1 MDQDKKVI
9 QEFLKSIT
17 PTHSI
22 EDTMFLSVMRNV
34 ESQKKKRRAYSLSR
48 RIAVPIA
55 LALIISVT
63 SLFPVFGNEKGSL
76 IDVYNSYKLNRSL
89 HDFKNQSNS
98 MVHDQTIA
106 PYMLS
111 SLLEQKYG
119 IDPVE
124 FLETRYIYNVQPFDA
139 VFLLLVSKEAN
150 IPVKDL
156 IRMRKNQL
164 EWGVIARHTNI
175 TPQQCIQFLRD
186 FQTSYRSIPRDGFA
200 LQGRV
205 RQIDFDN
212 HSFFVEQFP
221 YPIFVLRDA
230 SLFDKIQI
238 GSPIAA
244 KIMYNSSEYRYELLF
259 LEVKPLRPDRPITF
273 IGYLISLSDD
283 TLVLGSKD
291 SRRIVLQIPL
301 HFSHVLMMDPNV
313 SVGCLIKIISF
324 TDRRGNYQIIDYFI
338 LSPEDTLGKNTDS
351 SLANQ
356 QRIIENE
363 ETSRNYEKPIQKGP
377 SMEIPDPEEK
387 SIMQKKAEEIVKRRM
402 NALQNHMKSLKP

>member
-9 QEFLKSIT
+9 QEFLESIT
-17 PTHSI
+17 PIHSI

-34 ESQKKKRRAYSLSR
+34 ESQKKKKRTFSLSR

-89 HDFKNQSNS
+89 HDFKNQSSS
-98 MVHDQTIA
+98 MVHDQSIA

-156 IRMRKNQL
+156 IRMRENRL
-164 EWGVIARHTNI
+164 DWGVIARHTKI
-175 TPQQCIQFLRD
+175 TPQQCIRFLRD
-186 FQTSYRSIPRDGFA
+186 FQASYRSIPREGFA
-200 LQGRV
+200 LQGRI

-221 YPIFVLRDA
+221 YPIFVLGDV

-244 KIMYNSSEYRYELLF
+244 KIMYNYSEYRYELLF
-259 LEVKPLRPDRPITF
+259 LEIKPLRPNRPISF
-273 IGYLISLSDD
+273 IGYLISLSDN

-291 SRRIVLQIPL
+291 GRRIVLQIPH
-301 HFSHVLMMDPNV
+301 HFSHVLMMDANV
-313 SVGCLIKIISF
+313 TVGCLIKIISF
-324 TDRRGNYQIIDYFI
+324 TDRRGDYQIIDYFI
-338 LSPEDTLGKNTDS
+338 LSPEDGFEKTINTFPPS
-351 SLANQ
+351 Q
-356 QRIIENE
+356 QGIAENE
-363 ETSRNYEKPIQKGP
+363 ETSWNFEKPIHKGP
-377 SMEIPDPEEK
+377 SMEIPGTEEK
-387 SIMQKKAEEIVKRRM
+387 SIMQKKAEEIVKRRID
-402 NALQNHMKSLKP
+402 ALQNHMKSMKP

>member
-9 QEFLKSIT
+9 QEFLESIT

-22 EDTMFLSVMRNV
+22 DDTIFLSVIRKV
-34 ESQKKKRRAYSLSR
+34 ESQKKKKRTFSLSR

-63 SLFPVFGNEKGSL
+63 SLFPVFGSEKGSL

-98 MVHDQTIA
+98 MVHDQSIA

-124 FLETRYIYNVQPFDA
+124 FLETRYIYNVQPLDA

-150 IPVKDL
+150 IPVEDL
-156 IRMRKNQL
+156 IRMRKNRL
-164 EWGVIARHTNI
+164 EWGVIVRHTKI
-175 TPQQCIQFLRD
+175 TPQQCMQFLRD
-186 FQTSYRSIPRDGFA
+186 FQASYRSIPREGFA
-200 LQGRV
+200 LQGRI

-221 YPIFVLRDA
+221 YPIFVVGDLT
-230 SLFDKIQI
+230 LFEKIQI

-244 KIMYNSSEYRYELLF
+244 KIMYNYSKYRYELLF
-259 LEVKPLRPDRPITF
+259 LEIKPLRPDRPISF
-273 IGYLISLSDD
+273 VGYLISLSDD

-291 SRRIVLQIPL
+291 GRRIVLHIPH
-301 HFSHVLMMDPNV
+301 HFSHVLMMDTNV

-324 TDRRGNYQIIDYFI
+324 IDREGNYQIIDYLI
-338 LSPEDTLGKNTDS
+338 LSSEEEMKQAIDAFPP
-351 SLANQ
+351 NQ
-356 QRIIENE
+356 QGIGENKD
-363 ETSRNYEKPIQKGP
+363 TSWNLENSIQKGSSLETP
-377 SMEIPDPEEK
+377 CSEE
-387 SIMQKKAEEIVKRRM
+387 SVMLKKAQEIVKKRM
-402 NALQNHMKSLKP
+402 NAFHNHMRPMKP